1 MRAIAILNAKAG
13 LCLQHGEGIERTVT
27 EAFRNAGTDIEVT
40 CVEPQQIEAAIEE
53 AAARSDIDTLII
65 GGGDGTQ
72 SLAASKLIG
81 KDIALGILPFGT
93 VNLLGRDLNIPLE
106 IEDAVKAL
114 PDAERIRIDLAEVNG
129 RIFHSLLGLGF
140 FARLAG
146 ERQRAREQIPFARA
160 LAFVV
165 AVTRSVLR
173 VGGIDVTFQAESAR
187 RVRHSSAVLVTNNR
201 YRESPLHRARIDEGL
216 LEITIVR
223 GGHAAALLKAGF
235 DLVAG
240 RWRRED
246 STEQVA
252 VREVTITTRR
262 RHLHASV
269 DGERVALTSPLT
281 VKSHPKALTVLR
293 PRGQAR

>member
-13 LCLQHGEGIERTVT
+13 LCLQHGEGIQRTVT
-27 EAFRNAGTDIEVT
+27 EAFRNAGTSIEVT
-40 CVEPQQIEAAIEE
+40 CVEPQEIEAAIE
-53 AAARSDIDTLII
+53 AAVARNDIDTLII

-114 PDAERIRIDLAEVNG
+114 PNADRIRIDLAEVNG

-140 FARLAG
+140 FAKLAG

-160 LAFVV
+160 VAFAV
-165 AVTRSVLR
+165 AVTRSVLQ
-173 VGGIDVTFQAESAR
+173 VGGMEVAFQADNAR
-187 RVRHSSAVLVTNNR
+187 ALRHSSAVLVTNNR

-216 LEITIVR
+216 LEINIVR
-223 GGHAAALLKAGF
+223 GAHAAALLKAGF

-252 VREVTITTRR
+252 VHEVTITTRR

-269 DGERVALTSPLT
+269 DGERVALTSPLS
-281 VKSHPKALTVLR
+281 VKTLPKALTVLR
-293 PRGQAR
+293 PRSA

>member
-1 MRAIAILNAKAG
+1 MRAVAILNAKAG
-13 LCLQHGEGIERTVT
+13 LCLQHGEGIERQVAD
-27 EAFRNAGTDIEVT
+27 AFRSAGTSIEVT
-40 CVEPQQIEAAIEE
+40 CIEPQQIEAAIEQ
-53 AAARSDIDTLII
+53 AAARTDIDTLII

-72 SLAASKLIG
+72 SLAASKLMG

-93 VNLLGRDLNIPLE
+93 VNLLGRDLNVPLE
-106 IEDAVKAL
+106 IEDAAKAL
-114 PDAERIRIDLAEVNG
+114 PDAERIQIDLAEVNG

-140 FARLAG
+140 FAKLAG

-160 LAFVV
+160 LAFAV

-173 VGGIDVTFQAESAR
+173 VGGIEVAFEADGGAR
-187 RVRHSSAVLVTNNR
+187 KVRHSSAVLVTNNR

-216 LEITIVR
+216 LEINIVR

-262 RHLHASV
+262 KHLHASV

-281 VKSHPKALTVLR
+281 VKIRPKALTVLR
-293 PRGQAR
+293 PRG

>member
-1 MRAIAILNAKAG
+1 MRAVAILNAKAG
-13 LCLQHGEGIERTVT
+13 LCLQHGDGLERTVAD
-27 EAFRNAGTDIEVT
+27 AFRTAGNQIEVT
-40 CVEPQQIEAAIEE
+40 CIEPDEIEAAIEQ
-53 AAARSDIDTLII
+53 AAARDDIDTLIV

-81 KDIALGILPFGT
+81 KDVALGVLPFGT
-93 VNLLGRDLNIPLE
+93 VNLLGRDLNSPLE
-106 IEDAVKAL
+106 IEQAVKAL
-114 PDAERIRIDLAEVNG
+114 ATAERTRIDLAEVNG

-146 ERQRAREQIPFARA
+146 ERQRAREQIPFARS

-165 AVTRSVLR
+165 ALSRTVLR
-173 VGGIDVTFQAESAR
+173 VGALEVAFDAGGRKVR
-187 RVRHSSAVLVTNNR
+187 RRSSAVLVTNNR
-201 YRESPLHRARIDEGL
+201 YREQPLHRARIDEGL
-216 LEITIVR
+216 LEINIVR
-223 GGHAAALLKAGF
+223 GVHAAALLKAGF

-252 VREVTITTRR
+252 VREITITTRR
-262 RHLHASV
+262 KHIHASV

-281 VKSHPKALTVLR
+281 VKIKPKALTVLR
-293 PRGQAR
+293 PKA